1 MPPVANEIRS
11 DPTMIGVARALG
23 RRRYQ
28 APDFNVTF
36 PGGHS
41 MSLTVLQIV
50 SILLIPLGLVIGT
63 LGYFLHRKFMRDA
76 MSDPL
81 TAAIFDPSVEWPED
95 R

>member
-1 MPPVANEIRS
+1 MPRVAAGFVLALL
-11 DPTMIGVARALG
+11 GVAGALG

-63 LGYFLHRKFMRDA
+63 LGYFLHRKFMRTRCRI
-76 MSDPL
+76 L
-81 TAAIFDPSVEWPED
+81 
-95 R
+95 